1 MRGGRAVRRERPPKI
16 GMWGLLGSGNM
27 GNDGSLESMLGYLR
41 RAYPDATIDAMTT
54 GPEGL
59 RAQYGLDAVPMLWC
73 QRFEAAPRPVA
84 VLTKVLGKAVDV
96 FRIAAWTRR
105 HDVVIISGAGPLEDS
120 LPLHAWGLPYAL
132 LVLAASGRVFGTKLA
147 FVSVGASRVKKR
159 ATRRLGTVAARLAF
173 YRSFRDDFARQ
184 AMEWR
189 GLDTTGDP
197 LYPDLVYG
205 LPLPAYVAA
214 DPMTVGVGVM
224 AFYGGNDDRRD
235 ADEINAQYRDSMKKF
250 VRWLVDTGHRVRL
263 FTGDVVDN
271 AVVAEI
277 LADIRDQRPGVPAD
291 QVTAPA
297 APTLGELLLAMA
309 PVGTVVGI
317 RYHNLIAAAKLGKPA
332 ISVSYS
338 PKHDVLMD
346 DLGLGEFCVP
356 ARWLDADLLIDRFS
370 QLEARSAELRLILA
384 DRVNG
389 KTERLAEQFALLS
402 EVLLPGFPAAVPAVA
417 ADSARS
423 LAG

>member
-1 MRGGRAVRRERPPKI
+1 
-16 GMWGLLGSGNM
+16 MWGLLGSGNM

-41 RAYPDATIDAMTT
+41 STYPDATIDAMTT

-73 QRFEAAPRPVA
+73 RRYEDAPRPVA
-84 VLTKVLGKAVDV
+84 VLTKILGKAVDV
-96 FRIAAWTRR
+96 VRIAAWTRR

-132 LVLAASGRVFGTKLA
+132 FVLAASGRVLGTKVA
-147 FVSVGASRVKKR
+147 FVSVGASRIKKR
-159 ATRRLGTVAARLAF
+159 ATRRLGTAAARLAF

-189 GLDTTGDP
+189 GLDTAGDP

-205 LPLPAYVAA
+205 LPVPAYAAA

-235 ADEINAQYRDSMKKF
+235 ADEIHAQYVASMKKF

-271 AVVAEI
+271 TVVAEI
-277 LADIRDQRPGVPAD
+277 LADIRDQRPEARAER
-291 QVTAPA
+291 VTAPA
-297 APTLGELLLAMA
+297 APTLGELLRAMA

-356 ARWLDADLLIDRFS
+356 ARWLDADLLIDRFRE
-370 QLEARSAELRLILA
+370 LEGRSAELSLTLA
-384 DRVNG
+384 ERVNG

-402 EVLLPGFPAAVPAVA
+402 DVLLPGFEIAASEA
-417 ADSARS
+417 AALPGAASDSARS

>member
-1 MRGGRAVRRERPPKI
+1 
-16 GMWGLLGSGNM
+16 MWGLLGSGNM
-27 GNDGSLESMLGYLR
+27 GNDGSLESMLGYLLSV
-41 RAYPDATIDAMTT
+41 YPDATIDAMTT
-54 GPEGL
+54 GPDGL
-59 RAQYGLDAVPMLWC
+59 HALYGLDAVPMLWC
-73 QRFEAAPRPVA
+73 QRYEDAPRPVA
-84 VLTKVLGKAVDV
+84 VVTKVLGKAVDIV
-96 FRIAAWTRR
+96 RIAAWTRR

-120 LPLHAWGLPYAL
+120 LPLHAWGLPYAM
-132 LVLAASGRVFGTKLA
+132 LVLAASGRVFGTKVA

-159 ATRRLGTVAARLAF
+159 ATRWLGTAAARLAF

-184 AMEWR
+184 AMAWR
-189 GLDTTGDP
+189 GLDTARDP

-205 LPLPAYVAA
+205 LPVPAHAAA

-224 AFYGGNDDRRD
+224 DFYGGNDDRRD
-235 ADEINAQYRDSMKKF
+235 ADEIHARYLESMKQF
-250 VRWLVDTGHRVRL
+250 VRWLIDTGHRVRL

-271 AVVAEI
+271 TVVAEI
-277 LADIRDQRPGVPAD
+277 LADIRDHRPEAPAE

-297 APTLGELLLAMA
+297 APTLGGLLRAMA

-338 PKHDVLMD
+338 PKHDVLME
-346 DLGLGEFCVP
+346 DLGLGEFCLP
-356 ARWLDADLLIDRFS
+356 ARWLDAELLIERFQ
-370 QLEARSAELRLILA
+370 QLEARSTELRQTLA

-389 KTERLAEQFALLS
+389 KTERLAEQFTVLS
-402 EVLLPGFPAAVPAVA
+402 DVLLPGFETAA
-417 ADSARS
+417 ADAAPL

>member
-1 MRGGRAVRRERPPKI
+1 MRGRRAVRSQRPPRI
-16 GMWGLLGSGNM
+16 GLWGLLGSGNM
-27 GNDGSLESMLGYLR
+27 GNDGSMESMLAYLR
-41 RAYPDATIDAMTT
+41 TAYPDATIDAMTT

-59 RAQYGLDAVPMLWC
+59 RALYGLDAVPMLWC
-73 QRFEAAPRPVA
+73 QRYEDAPRPVA
-84 VLTKVLGKAVDV
+84 VLTKVLGKGVDV
-96 FRIAAWTRR
+96 VRIAAWTGR

-120 LPLHAWGLPYAL
+120 LPLHAWGLPYAM
-132 LVLAASGRVFGTKLA
+132 LVLSVSGRVLGTKVA
-147 FVSVGASRVKKR
+147 FVSVGASRIKKR
-159 ATRRLGTVAARLAF
+159 ATRWLGTVAARLAF

-189 GLDTTGDP
+189 GLDTAGDRI
-197 LYPDLVYG
+197 YPDLVYA
-205 LPLPAYVAA
+205 LPVPAYAAA

-235 ADEINAQYRDSMKKF
+235 ADAIHARYLESMSKF

-271 AVVAEI
+271 TVVAGI
-277 LADIRDQRPGVPAD
+277 LADIRDQRPDAPAER
-291 QVTAPA
+291 VTAPA
-297 APTLGELLLAMA
+297 AATLGELLRAMA

-356 ARWLDADLLIDRFS
+356 ARWLDAELLIERFQ
-370 QLEARSAELRLILA
+370 QLEGRSAELRPTMEERASGKA
-384 DRVNG
+384 D
-389 KTERLAEQFALLS
+389 RLAEQFALLS
-402 EVLLPGFPAAVPAVA
+402 DVLLPRFETAAPH
-417 ADSARS
+417 SAPS